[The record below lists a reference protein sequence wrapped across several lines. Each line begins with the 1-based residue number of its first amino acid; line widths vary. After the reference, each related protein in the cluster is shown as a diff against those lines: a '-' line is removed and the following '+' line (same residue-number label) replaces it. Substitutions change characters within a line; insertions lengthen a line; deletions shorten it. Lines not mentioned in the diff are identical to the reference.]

1 MDKPTY
7 DAAQQGALLCL
18 LDPEHERRLAMF
30 LNGLKN
36 DPQWTEAQINDIEEK
51 IRELL
56 RCDDLDG
63 EEVDRDPVDGD
74 SVDGD
79 PATNGKLSAREEE
92 VLRLIA
98 QGHTNK
104 DIATRFNLSAKTVET
119 YKTRALG
126 KLNIKSR
133 ADIVRYAQRRD
144 WL

>member
-30 LNGLKN
+30 LNGLRN

-56 RCDDLDG
+56 RCEDLDG
-63 EEVDRDPVDGD
+63 DPVDGD
-74 SVDGD
+74 PVDGD
-79 PATNGKLSAREEE
+79 PVANGKLSAREQE

-98 QGHTNK
+98 EGHTNK

-119 YKTRALG
+119 YKTRAMG

-133 ADIVRYAQRRD
+133 ADIVRYAQKHE